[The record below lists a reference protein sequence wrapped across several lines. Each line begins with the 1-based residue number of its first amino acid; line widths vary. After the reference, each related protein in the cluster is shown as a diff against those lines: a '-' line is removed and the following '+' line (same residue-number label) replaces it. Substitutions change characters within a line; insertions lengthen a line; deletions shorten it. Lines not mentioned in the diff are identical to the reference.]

1 MTSVSRSTARD
12 GLHLLVVMRLGNVKA
27 RDHLIPLLTC
37 SNVERVT
44 LIRHA
49 PVEIDSPKLNQ
60 IIHRSSLD
68 QGFERMRPLLSLK
81 NIAQCLYHG
90 VRVARKET
98 PDAVIGFNFT
108 PYGVIAWTIARLSG
122 NRAVV
127 SLIGT
132 DFHRHLNRPILG
144 AILRRVLKRCE
155 RATIFSETARQDLI
169 ALGVKPERA
178 VVLPNTVDTKRF
190 QMDPA
195 ITPAYDLIYSG
206 YLRPGKG
213 VDRLLYVLKRLNA
226 QRGHTT
232 LLLVGDG
239 VERKRLQ
246 TISQRIGVADMVSFY
261 GWSENVVSLLRQAR
275 VFVLL
280 SEAEGLPMAMLEAM
294 STGLPVVVTDVGA
307 NREVVQDGLQG
318 HLVPSPAD
326 PSMVADCLLRL
337 LDDQDHYDRCRK
349 EALYVSEK
357 HGYESTTRIWDQ
369 TLVGLIQE
377 KRMSTDGSSR

>member
-1 MTSVSRSTARD
+1 MSGV

-27 RDHLIPLLTC
+27 RDHLVPLLAC
-37 SNVERVT
+37 SNVERIT

-60 IIHRSSLD
+60 MIHRSSLD
-68 QGFERMRPLLSLK
+68 QGVERTRPLRSLK
-81 NIAQCLYHG
+81 NLAQCLYHG
-90 VRVARKET
+90 VRIARREL

-108 PYGVIAWTIARLSG
+108 PYGVVAWAIARLSG

-132 DFHRHLNRPILG
+132 DFHHRLNQRILG
-144 AILRRVLKRCE
+144 AILRRVLKRCD
-155 RATIFSETARQDLI
+155 RATIFSETARQGLI

-178 VVLPNTVDTKRF
+178 VVLPNTVDTQRF
-190 QMDPA
+190 QPDPA
-195 ITPAYDLIYSG
+195 IKPIYDLIYSG

-213 VDRLLYVLKRLNA
+213 VDQLLYVLERLNA
-226 QRGHTT
+226 RRGHTT

-246 TISQRIGVADMVSFY
+246 TISQEIGVAGMVSFY
-261 GWSENVVSLLRQAR
+261 GWSENVAPLLKQAR

-307 NREVVQDGLQG
+307 NREVVQDGWQG
-318 HLVPSPAD
+318 HLVSSPAD
-326 PSMVADCLLRL
+326 PDVVADCLLRL
-337 LDDQDHYDRCRK
+337 LDDQNHYDRCR
-349 EALYVSEK
+349 EGALRVSQK
-357 HGYESTTRIWDQ
+357 YGYDSTTRSWEKI
-369 TLVGLIQE
+369 LSGLTRD
-377 KRMSTDGSSR
+377 KMVKTAGPTR